1 MIIKII
7 GSLIILGSTTIAG
20 FILGDIVKGRFEQL
34 MELQKAI
41 NIIKNENILSID
53 ILIFIYN

>member
-41 NIIKNENILSID
+41 NIIKNEMIGKS
-53 ILIFIYN
+53 